1 MIKVKRQV
9 YGALSVRVH
18 YNSETQER
26 YVTIWDGYTCKAAF
40 RNGKLERRLTWHDFA
55 EPIYFTT
62 AQFYRIC
69 RKHFSGKNASELP
82 EEIREILTRTYEDDM
97 EDDWDIF

>member
-1 MIKVKRQV
+1 MIRVKRQV

-40 RNGKLERRLTWHDFA
+40 RNGKLERRLKWRDCV

-69 RKHFSGKNASELP
+69 RKHFFGKDVSENV
-82 EEIREILTRTYEDDM
+82 REILTRTYEDDM
-97 EDDWDIF
+97 QDDWNIF